1 MSVNHY
7 ENFPVASILLPKR
20 LRHAVKTI
28 YAFARSADDIADE
41 GDAAAPTRLADLARY
56 CDLLEEIEKGI
67 SHEHPVF
74 TPLAQIIHHHAIP
87 LQPFRDLL
95 SAFSQDVG
103 KQRYANLGEVIDYCR
118 RSANPVGRLMLHLY
132 GEHDPKH
139 LAYSDAICSSLQLIN
154 FLQDIAV
161 DYRKNR
167 IYLPQDELA
176 AHRISEA
183 QIARGECGGL
193 WQTFMLKQIAR
204 ARTLLQA
211 GAPLSRHLKGRIG
224 LELRMTILGGET
236 ILRKLHAD
244 PCCVFHHRPVLTQ
257 RDWVVILARALFGRV

>member
-20 LRHAVKTI
+20 LRHAVKAI

-41 GDAAAPTRLADLARY
+41 GEASAATRLASLANY
-56 CDLLEEIEKGI
+56 SAGLDAIEDGI
-67 SHEHPVF
+67 SPSQPVF
-74 TPLAQIIHHHAIP
+74 TGLALVINQHNIP
-87 LQPFRDLL
+87 IQPFRDLL
-95 SAFSQDVG
+95 SAFSQDVE
-103 KQRYANLGEVIDYCR
+103 KKRYANLGEVIDYCR

-132 GEHDPKH
+132 GDHDPQH

-161 DYRKNR
+161 DYAKNR

-176 AHRISEA
+176 AHQISET
-183 QIARGECGGL
+183 QISRGDSGGL
-193 WQTFMLKQIAR
+193 WQIFMWKQIER
-204 ARTLLQA
+204 AHTLLQA
-211 GAPLSRHLKGRIG
+211 GAPLGRQLKGRIG

-244 PCCVFHHRPVLTQ
+244 PSCVFHHRPVLTQ
-257 RDWVVILARALFGRV
+257 RDWIVMLSRALFARA